1 MSLASLNWE
10 TECSPHPKRNGKVA
24 ARKMRH
30 HQNPNSG
37 MFRPR
42 SMTKWERHP
51 ARVEHPEES
60 GSCNT
65 NRSCCHPNSLSQSK
79 HTLHCTGLWY
89 RDRRPNRHCGSSCFG
104 GNRFKVSHSSGKQAY
119 ILCLERDTS
128 TSLPQ
133 PWCVLRSL
141 DEPFWKSSCN
151 SCNPKGKKKRNPSK
165 GLCLYFSM
173 LTQLHVLVCDSM
185 VQRHILDSCWSNA
198 SSSRSSR
205 AHGATNAPEGTTT
218 KKTNTAKKQVQSSYC
233 RYIYIII

>member
-1 MSLASLNWE
+1 MAKLLQERWDITKTLAVSH
-10 TECSPHPKRNGKVA
+10 C
-24 ARKMRH
+24 
-30 HQNPNSG
+30 PNSG

-151 SCNPKGKKKRNPSK
+151 SCNPKGKKTKKNEIHLRDSACTFPCWLSCMY
-165 GLCLYFSM
+165 LSVTVWFSVTS
-173 LTQLHVLVCDSM
+173 LIPVGPTQAA
-185 VQRHILDSCWSNA
+185 RE
-198 SSSRSSR
+198 
-205 AHGATNAPEGTTT
+205 APEPMAPQTRL
-218 KKTNTAKKQVQSSYC
+218 KARPRKKQTHQKS
-233 RYIYIII
+233 RYNHHIVDIYNHNII